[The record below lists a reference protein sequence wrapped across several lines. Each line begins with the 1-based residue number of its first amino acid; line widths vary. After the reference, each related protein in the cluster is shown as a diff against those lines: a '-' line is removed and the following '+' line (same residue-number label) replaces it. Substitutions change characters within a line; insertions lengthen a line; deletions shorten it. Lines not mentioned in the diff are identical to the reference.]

1 MKKIITAIAF
11 ISALTVTSC
20 SKDDDD
26 KVCLNCEIIGESF
39 DQLCEGMT
47 DPDSGGSP
55 KLTLE
60 SVAGSGVAFKGHNP
74 HVCGVRDRSR
84 HHRWKEHGGCATDIQ
99 KGSSPHYS
107 RREP

>member
-1 MKKIITAIAF
+1 MKKIITARAF

-47 DPDSGGSP
+47 DPDSGETIT
-55 KLTLE
+55 KELLE
-60 SVAGSGVAFKGHNP
+60 VSKALFEAF
-74 HVCGVRDRSR
+74 
-84 HHRWKEHGGCATDIQ
+84 
-99 KGSSPHYS
+99 GSSCTLK
-107 RREP
+107 